1 MRMCVNRVD
10 NELRFKNI
18 NSLETFFLN
27 DEQSRKTYSN
37 KVYIKIDE
45 IKTFHNLLNRP
56 HYYNAFCFSNGD
68 LCYIPNDTPVQRVNV
83 KLVNDDDD

>member
-1 MRMCVNRVD
+1 MRMCVDRID

-37 KVYIKIDE
+37 KVYIKIDG
-45 IKTFHNLLNRP
+45 IKIFYNLLSTP
-56 HYYNAFCFSNGD
+56 HYCNAFCFSNGN
-68 LCYIPNDTPVQRVNV
+68 LCFIPDDTPVQRVNV
-83 KLVNDDDD
+83 KLVNDDD

>member
-18 NSLETFFLN
+18 NNLETFFLN

-45 IKTFHNLLNRP
+45 IRTILLGTP

-68 LCYIPNDTPVQRVNV
+68 LCYISNDTPVQRVNV
-83 KLVNDDDD
+83 KLVNDDDDD